1 MKTLTTLLLF
11 VTIFVLW
18 EKKATRFVMAS
29 RVLAAQQSPDPTGP
43 YELGRRIFVSRCAK
57 CHDEDAAK
65 KLPDGTSLVQRL
77 AESKDP
83 DALAG
88 TRLKRM
94 SEGDREAVR
103 AYLNE
108 LIRRYRSSK
117 PSNGQ
122 SKSPADK
129 LTHQR

>member
-1 MKTLTTLLLF
+1 MKGLTILLLF
-11 VTIFVLW
+11 VTIFVSS
-18 EKKATRFVMAS
+18 EKKVTRFVMAS
-29 RVLAAQQSPDPTGP
+29 HVLAAQQSPDATRP

-65 KLPDGTSLVQRL
+65 KLADGTSLVQRL

-83 DALAG
+83 DSLAG

-117 PSNGQ
+117 PSNSQ
-122 SKSPADK
+122 SKSPAAK
-129 LTHQR
+129 LAH

>member
-1 MKTLTTLLLF
+1 MKGLTTLFLF
-11 VTIFVLW
+11 VAIFVSSGKEAAWL
-18 EKKATRFVMAS
+18 AMA
-29 RVLAAQQSPDPTGP
+29 LLGPAAQQSKDATGP
-43 YELGRRIFVSRCAK
+43 YESGRRIFVSRCAK

-83 DALAG
+83 DALAD

-94 SEGDREAVR
+94 SEGDRQAVHT
-103 AYLNE
+103 YLNE

-117 PSNGQ
+117 PSNSQ
-122 SKSPADK
+122 SNSPADK
-129 LTHQR
+129 LTR